1 MAEHLFYPD
10 SPPNPLRIEY
20 NGPLYDGGDWDTFL
34 CRHGWKT
41 DTGADKFHIRAL
53 PAEMKTAI
61 ECWLYFG
68 VLHNVF
74 AGKAEQADFLLRGDD
89 DDGKQYVTTRQ
100 LYKYVENAKE
110 WKKNKTGERV
120 VVIVRKV
127 CEQLTRYSSVLRGDM
142 TLAIR
147 LLCQALWSISVKRDG
162 PQTKSG
168 HVQSWLL
175 VKDYEANLLLKNG
188 WCPWEVQKSRMTG
201 GGVETPVYLLQLVRK
216 KPDWDKKTHDK
227 CKKTECV
234 ANNVDESDY
243 VTRHVVEGCGCQHQQ
258 ADVEQLH
265 AILKGGGVP
274 LVSISPTSELD
285 GEGKPGF
292 KIEIVPKKSGRQY
305 AAISHVWSDGLGNT
319 DGNTL
324 PACQIRLLYEKVRV
338 LITDKEY
345 VPKYTGGPFGGI
357 HTGAAR
363 LVHFASNQ
371 TRKDESVLLWI
382 DTLCIPHQRDVR
394 SLAIQ
399 RIKEVYT
406 DGQSFRPQFI
416 RSHN

>member
-10 SPPNPLRIEY
+10 SPPRPLRIAY
-20 NGPLYDGGDWDTFL
+20 DGPLYDGGDWDAFPS
-34 CRHGWKT
+34 RHGWKT
-41 DTGADKFHIRAL
+41 DQGADKFHLRTI
-53 PAEMKTAI
+53 PAEMKTGI

-68 VLHNVF
+68 VLSYVF
-74 AGKAEQADFLLRGDD
+74 GEKVEQADFLLRDENGE
-89 DDGKQYVTTRQ
+89 DGAKQYLTTRN

-110 WKKNKTGERV
+110 WKKNKTGERTV
-120 VVIVRKV
+120 AIVQKV
-127 CEQLTRYSSVLRGDM
+127 CEQLSKYSSVLREDM
-142 TLAIR
+142 KLAIR
-147 LLCQALWSISVKRDG
+147 LLCHALWNIAVKRDS

-168 HVQSWLL
+168 HVYAWLL
-175 VKDYEANLLLKNG
+175 SHEYEADLLMKDR
-188 WCPWEVQKSRMTG
+188 WCPWEVKKSRMTG
-201 GGVETPVYLLQLVRK
+201 GGVETPAYLLQLVRK

-227 CKKTECV
+227 CKKTECI

-243 VTRHVVEGCGCQHQQ
+243 VTRHVVEGCTCAHRQ
-258 ADVEQLH
+258 ADIEQLH
-265 AILKGGGVP
+265 AILKDGGVP
-274 LVSISPTSELD
+274 LVSITPT
-285 GEGKPGF
+285 GEVDEQGKPSF
-292 KIEIVPKKSGRQY
+292 RIEIVRKKSGRQY

-324 PACQIRLLYEKVRV
+324 PACQIQFLYERARV
-338 LITDKEY
+338 LVTDKEY
-345 VPKYTGGPFGGI
+345 VPRYTGGPFGGI

-399 RIKEVYT
+399 RIKEVYL
-406 DGQSFRPQFI
+406 DGQS
-416 RSHN
+416 SLHLYLS